1 VPTLAHVDEHDQVV
15 WDEEKQALYAN
26 TQVKYTLTESD
37 AGVMRLRW
45 DRLTGMSKEGV
56 HRYLRTR
63 WERRHAAVWAKA
75 VRPLVD
81 AVTARV
87 AHPWVGR
94 FVRLLDIA
102 SRPAPYVGRID
113 HFDPQSSRF
122 CIMYV
127 Q

>member
-1 VPTLAHVDEHDQVV
+1 MPTLVNVEHDLVV
-15 WDEEKQALYAN
+15 WEKEKQALFAN
-26 TQVKYTLTESD
+26 TQVKYKLTERD
-37 AGVMRLRW
+37 AGEMGLYW
-45 DRLTGMSKEGV
+45 DPDTERMSKEGV